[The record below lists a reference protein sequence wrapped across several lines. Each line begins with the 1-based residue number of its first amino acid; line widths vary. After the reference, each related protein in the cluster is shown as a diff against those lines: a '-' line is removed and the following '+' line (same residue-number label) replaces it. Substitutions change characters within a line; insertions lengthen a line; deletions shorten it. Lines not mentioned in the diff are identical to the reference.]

1 MIGSSMPRD
10 TTSIRG
16 DREWQE
22 PRLTFVGHLAEIVQG
37 GGGKL
42 SPSPGDPGENR
53 VEKPHCPPTDPRC
66 DTGS

>member
-1 MIGSSMPRD
+1 MIGSHTERHATD
-10 TTSIRG
+10 ARE
-16 DREWQE
+16 DRVWQE

-42 SPSPGDPGENR
+42 SPTPGDPGEDR
-53 VEKPHCPPTDPRC
+53 VEKPHCPPGDPRC

>member
-1 MIGSSMPRD
+1 MIGSNTQRD
-10 TTSIRG
+10 TTPTRE
-16 DREWQE
+16 REWQE

-42 SPSPGDPGENR
+42 SPSPGDVGENR
-53 VEKPHCPPTDPRC
+53 VEKPHCPPSDPRC